1 MLRDESSKTWIT
13 LLFITSSQTGRM
25 FFKRFTKQSSAT
37 VGIMDADQID
47 LGGKFSDE
55 SDSFVGWNSLREET
69 GIRRTPQPRKTSI
82 ASKHCLAK
90 ISQNI
95 LLAYFVPTSCDILV
109 WECGEER
116 QSLNYANATRLL
128 SSKPGLFNFPTYRS
142 T

>member
-1 MLRDESSKTWIT
+1 MELRERLDMNLVEETRNLISKVFAFPSQQDLGSKTQ
-13 LLFITSSQTGRM
+13 LS
-25 FFKRFTKQSSAT
+25 T
-37 VGIMDADQID
+37 VD
-47 LGGKFSDE
+47 LCLSCYVEPHGLE
-55 SDSFVGWNSLREET
+55 AET
-69 GIRRTPQPRKTSI
+69 GMRRTPHPRKTSI

-128 SSKPGLFNFPTYRS
+128 SSKPGLFNFPTYGS